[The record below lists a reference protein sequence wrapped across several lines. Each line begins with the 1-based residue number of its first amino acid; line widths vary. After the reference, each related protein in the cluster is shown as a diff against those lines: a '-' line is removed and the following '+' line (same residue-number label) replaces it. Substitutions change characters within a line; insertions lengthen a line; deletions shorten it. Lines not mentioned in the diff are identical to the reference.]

1 MINVY
6 IKDFNRFM
14 FRKTKTKN
22 KKYFCKS
29 CLQCF
34 SNENV
39 LTKHTKDCLSIIG
52 EQSVK
57 LEKGTIE
64 FTRKKYQFHLK
75 SMLIL
80 SVILKMLEFMK
91 GITQKSIKNTI
102 LVVLLTELFVL
113 MIYLL
118 DQLLC
123 LEVKLVL
130 LNLLK
135 QFLRSMNIA
144 KE

>member
-1 MINVY
+1 
-6 IKDFNRFM
+6 
-14 FRKTKTKN
+14 
-22 KKYFCKS
+22 
-29 CLQCF
+29 
-34 SNENV
+34 
-39 LTKHTKDCLSIIG
+39 
-52 EQSVK
+52 
-57 LEKGTIE
+57 
-64 FTRKKYQFHLK
+64 
-75 SMLIL
+75 
-80 SVILKMLEFMK
+80 MK

-144 KE
+144 KKQ

>member
-1 MINVY
+1 
-6 IKDFNRFM
+6 
-14 FRKTKTKN
+14 
-22 KKYFCKS
+22 
-29 CLQCF
+29 
-34 SNENV
+34 
-39 LTKHTKDCLSIIG
+39 
-52 EQSVK
+52 
-57 LEKGTIE
+57 
-64 FTRKKYQFHLK
+64 
-75 SMLIL
+75 
-80 SVILKMLEFMK
+80 MK
-91 GITQKSIKNTI
+91 GITQKSIKNTF